1 MTTDLHLL
9 PPRAGELLRTV
20 HRGPGITR
28 SQAAAELGLSTGAA
42 SDLVAR
48 LVDERWLSEA
58 PAPPAGGRGRP
69 TRPLWPHPEGPVV
82 AVAAIAHET
91 WEVEAVALGAGVS
104 LGTGVALG
112 AGG

>member
-20 HRGPGITR
+20 HRRPGITR
-28 SQAAAELGLSTGAA
+28 SQAAAQLGLSTGAA

-48 LVDERWLSEA
+48 LVEERWLTEA
-58 PAPPAGGRGRP
+58 PAPLAGGRGRP

-82 AVAAIAHET
+82 AIAAIAHET
-91 WEVEAVALGAGVS
+91 WEVEAVALGGAVVWRAG
-104 LGTGVALG
+104 
-112 AGG
+112 